1 MPPNTPISNVVLC
14 ITLLKYQKR
23 DGYCGHEGLSVVRTL
38 NILSIGETMSL
49 IRTLLTAFL
58 LMPNSA
64 LADQES
70 EIIKG
75 VMTCKVTEQKVLG
88 SDVPSN
94 YDGSQTFAGFKVGDQ
109 LAFEYGY
116 QYQPRMLYV
125 DLSIRDKTRMS
136 MYLGDD
142 DTFKARPGSLTVRS
156 SLPQT
161 KVPNTGFIQMSG
173 DSWIEVAENISAQHL
188 VLDRYAESNWEGL
201 FVEGA
206 GVLDMK
212 ATVAAFDCRTG
223 TDAVKEI
230 IKAACI
236 ERFDEATCK

>member
-1 MPPNTPISNVVLC
+1 M
-14 ITLLKYQKR
+14 Y
-23 DGYCGHEGLSVVRTL
+23 
-38 NILSIGETMSL
+38 L
-49 IRTLLTAFL
+49 IRLLLTVFL
-58 LMPNSA
+58 LMSNNA
-64 LADQES
+64 LADQKRETI
-70 EIIKG
+70 ED

-94 YDGSQTFAGFKVGDQ
+94 YDGSEKFGGFKVGDQ

-136 MYLGDD
+136 MYLRDD
-142 DTFKARPGSLTVRS
+142 DIYDARRTALTVKS
-156 SLPQT
+156 STPQT
-161 KVPNTGFIQMSG
+161 KVGTLGFIQMN
-173 DSWIEVAENISAQHL
+173 DSRIEVADNILSQHL
-188 VLDRYAESNWEGL
+188 VLNRYAESNWEGL

-223 TDAVKEI
+223 TDALKEI

>member
-1 MPPNTPISNVVLC
+1 M
-14 ITLLKYQKR
+14 Y
-23 DGYCGHEGLSVVRTL
+23 
-38 NILSIGETMSL
+38 L
-49 IRTLLTAFL
+49 IRLLLTVFL
-58 LMPNSA
+58 LMSNNA
-64 LADQES
+64 LADQKRETI
-70 EIIKG
+70 ED

-94 YDGSQTFAGFKVGDQ
+94 YDGSEKFGGFKVGDQ

-136 MYLGDD
+136 MYLRDD
-142 DTFKARPGSLTVRS
+142 DIYDARRTALTVKS
-156 SLPQT
+156 STPQT
-161 KVPNTGFIQMSG
+161 KVGTLGFIQMN
-173 DSWIEVAENISAQHL
+173 DSRIEVADNILSQHL
-188 VLDRYAESNWEGL
+188 VLNRYAESNWEGL
-201 FVEGA
+201 FVEGT

-223 TDAVKEI
+223 TDALKEI

>member
-1 MPPNTPISNVVLC
+1 M
-14 ITLLKYQKR
+14 Y
-23 DGYCGHEGLSVVRTL
+23 
-38 NILSIGETMSL
+38 L
-49 IRTLLTAFL
+49 IRLLLLVFL

-94 YDGSQTFAGFKVGDQ
+94 YDGSDKHGGFKVGDQ
-109 LAFEYGY
+109 LSFEYGY

-136 MYLGDD
+136 MYLRDD

-161 KVPNTGFIQMSG
+161 KVPNT
-173 DSWIEVAENISAQHL
+173 VAENISAQHL
-188 VLDRYAESNWEGL
+188 VLDRYAESHCEGL

>member
-1 MPPNTPISNVVLC
+1 M
-14 ITLLKYQKR
+14 Y
-23 DGYCGHEGLSVVRTL
+23 
-38 NILSIGETMSL
+38 L
-49 IRTLLTAFL
+49 IRLLLIVFL

-64 LADQES
+64 LADQKRD
-70 EIIKG
+70 IIKG

-94 YDGSQTFAGFKVGDQ
+94 YDGSEKFGGFKVGDQ

-136 MYLGDD
+136 MYLRDD
-142 DTFKARPGSLTVRS
+142 DIYDARRTALTVKS
-156 SLPQT
+156 TTPQT
-161 KVPNTGFIQMSG
+161 KVGTLGFIQMN
-173 DSWIEVAENISAQHL
+173 DSWIEVASNILSQHL
-188 VLDRYAESNWEGL
+188 VLNRYAESNWEGL

-206 GVLDMK
+206 GVQDMK

-223 TDAVKEI
+223 TDALKEI

>member
-1 MPPNTPISNVVLC
+1 M
-14 ITLLKYQKR
+14 Y
-23 DGYCGHEGLSVVRTL
+23 
-38 NILSIGETMSL
+38 L
-49 IRTLLTAFL
+49 IRLLLIVFL

-109 LAFEYGY
+109 LAFGYGY

-136 MYLGDD
+136 MYLRDD
-142 DTFKARPGSLTVRS
+142 DIYDARRTALTVKS
-156 SLPQT
+156 TTPQT
-161 KVPNTGFIQMSG
+161 KVGTLGFIQMN
-173 DSWIEVAENISAQHL
+173 DSWIEVANNILSQHL
-188 VLDRYAESNWEGL
+188 VLNRYAESNWEGL

-206 GVLDMK
+206 GVQDMK

-223 TDAVKEI
+223 TDALKEI

>member
-1 MPPNTPISNVVLC
+1 M
-14 ITLLKYQKR
+14 Y
-23 DGYCGHEGLSVVRTL
+23 
-38 NILSIGETMSL
+38 L
-49 IRTLLTAFL
+49 IRLLLTVFL

-64 LADQES
+64 LADQKRET
-70 EIIKG
+70 IKD
-75 VMTCKVTEQKVLG
+75 VMTCRVTEQKVLG

-94 YDGSQTFAGFKVGDQ
+94 YDGSEKFGGFKVGDQ

-136 MYLGDD
+136 MYLRDD
-142 DTFKARPGSLTVRS
+142 DIYDARRTALTVKS
-156 SLPQT
+156 TTPQT
-161 KVPNTGFIQMSG
+161 KVGTLGFIQMN
-173 DSWIEVAENISAQHL
+173 DSWIEVANNILSQHL
-188 VLDRYAESNWEGL
+188 VLNRYAESNWEGL

-206 GVLDMK
+206 GVQDMK

-223 TDAVKEI
+223 TDALKEI

>member
-1 MPPNTPISNVVLC
+1 M
-14 ITLLKYQKR
+14 Y
-23 DGYCGHEGLSVVRTL
+23 
-38 NILSIGETMSL
+38 L
-49 IRTLLTAFL
+49 IRLLLIVFL

-116 QYQPRMLYV
+116 QYQPRMLYM

-136 MYLGDD
+136 MYLRDD
-142 DTFKARPGSLTVRS
+142 DIYDARRTALTVKS
-156 SLPQT
+156 TTPQT
-161 KVPNTGFIQMSG
+161 KVGTLGFIQMN
-173 DSWIEVAENISAQHL
+173 DSWIEVADNLLSQHL
-188 VLDRYAESNWEGL
+188 VLNRYTESNWEGL
-201 FVEGA
+201 FIEGA
-206 GVLDMK
+206 GVQDMK

-223 TDAVKEI
+223 TDALKEI

>member
-1 MPPNTPISNVVLC
+1 M
-14 ITLLKYQKR
+14 Y
-23 DGYCGHEGLSVVRTL
+23 
-38 NILSIGETMSL
+38 L
-49 IRTLLTAFL
+49 IRLLLTVFL

-64 LADQES
+64 LADQKRET
-70 EIIKG
+70 IKD
-75 VMTCKVTEQKVLG
+75 VMTCRVTEQKVLG

-94 YDGSQTFAGFKVGDQ
+94 YDGSEKFGGFKVGDQ
-109 LAFEYGY
+109 LAFEDGY

-136 MYLGDD
+136 MYLRDD
-142 DTFKARPGSLTVRS
+142 DIYDARRTALTVKS
-156 SLPQT
+156 TTPQT
-161 KVPNTGFIQMSG
+161 KVGTLGFIQMN
-173 DSWIEVAENISAQHL
+173 DSWIEVANNILSQHL
-188 VLDRYAESNWEGL
+188 VLNRYAESNWEGL

-206 GVLDMK
+206 GVQDMK

-223 TDAVKEI
+223 TDALKEI

>member
-1 MPPNTPISNVVLC
+1 M
-14 ITLLKYQKR
+14 Y
-23 DGYCGHEGLSVVRTL
+23 
-38 NILSIGETMSL
+38 L
-49 IRTLLTAFL
+49 IRLLLTVFL

-94 YDGSQTFAGFKVGDQ
+94 YDGSDKHGGFKVGDQ
-109 LAFEYGY
+109 LSFEYGY

-136 MYLGDD
+136 MYLRDD
-142 DTFKARPGSLTVRS
+142 DTWKARPGSLTVRS

-161 KVPNTGFIQMSG
+161 KVPNLGFIQMSG
-173 DSWIEVAENISAQHL
+173 DSWIEASDNIMAQHL
-188 VLDRYAESNWEGL
+188 VLNRYAESNWEGL

-206 GVLDMK
+206 GVQDMK

-223 TDAVKEI
+223 TDALKEI
-230 IKAACI
+230 IEAACI

>member
-1 MPPNTPISNVVLC
+1 M
-14 ITLLKYQKR
+14 Y
-23 DGYCGHEGLSVVRTL
+23 
-38 NILSIGETMSL
+38 L
-49 IRTLLTAFL
+49 IRLLLTVFL

-64 LADQES
+64 LADQKGET
-70 EIIKG
+70 IKD
-75 VMTCKVTEQKVLG
+75 VMTCRVTEQKVLG

-94 YDGSQTFAGFKVGDQ
+94 YDGSEKFGGFKVGDQ

-136 MYLGDD
+136 MYLRDD
-142 DTFKARPGSLTVRS
+142 DIYDARRTALTVKS
-156 SLPQT
+156 TTPQT
-161 KVPNTGFIQMSG
+161 KVGTLGFIQMN
-173 DSWIEVAENISAQHL
+173 DSWIEVANNILSQHL
-188 VLDRYAESNWEGL
+188 VLNRYAESNWEGL

-206 GVLDMK
+206 GVQDMK

-223 TDAVKEI
+223 TDALKEI

>member
-1 MPPNTPISNVVLC
+1 M
-14 ITLLKYQKR
+14 Y
-23 DGYCGHEGLSVVRTL
+23 
-38 NILSIGETMSL
+38 L
-49 IRTLLTAFL
+49 IRLLLTVFL

-109 LAFEYGY
+109 LTFEYGY

-125 DLSIRDKTRMS
+125 ELSIRDKTRMS
-136 MYLGDD
+136 MSLDDD
-142 DTFKARPGSLTVRS
+142 DTWKARLGSLTVRS
-156 SLPQT
+156 SIPQT
-161 KVPNTGFIQMSG
+161 KVPNLGNIQIIS
-173 DSWIEVAENISAQHL
+173 DWIEASDNIFAQHL
-188 VLDRYAESNWEGL
+188 VLNRYAESNWEGL

-206 GVLDMK
+206 GVQDMK
-212 ATVAAFDCRTG
+212 ATVAAFDCGTG
-223 TDAVKEI
+223 TDALKEI
-230 IKAACI
+230 IKAACV
-236 ERFDEATCK
+236 EKFDEATCK